1 MARFFFQFLFE
12 NCCVFWSCGWK
23 GAVRSWVIL
32 NTVLHSGKLRQ
43 VSNDQNRGWLGCKGD
58 YTTQPIINQSKDHFG
73 ATRIQWNVTLGQ
85 GRAGEP
91 TPYKSS
97 TFDDPKPRKQCQNK
111 PISYQFMI
119 FKWNSRTILPW
130 WWSFWVT
137 ISDTTGKW
145 LDMGLFSPFSGRQL
159 LCEEGL
165 RQLHVLQPEVLW
177 QNSFREVIGFKHIFF
192 VSNLGWF
199 EQSLKQCVVI
209 LNEIYNNVMIY
220 IIVYCACVIHVT
232 IYQPQL
238 M

>member
-165 RQLHVLQPEVLW
+165 RQLHVLQPED
-177 QNSFREVIGFKHIFF
+177 FGRIRF
-192 VSNLGWF
+192 VKW
-199 EQSLKQCVVI
+199 
-209 LNEIYNNVMIY
+209 
-220 IIVYCACVIHVT
+220 
-232 IYQPQL
+232 
-238 M
+238 